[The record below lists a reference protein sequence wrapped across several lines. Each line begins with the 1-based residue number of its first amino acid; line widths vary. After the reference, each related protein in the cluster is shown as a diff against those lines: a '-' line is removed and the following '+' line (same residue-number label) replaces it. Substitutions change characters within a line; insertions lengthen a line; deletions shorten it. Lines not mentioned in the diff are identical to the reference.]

1 VIGRSLNLKDKTPKL
16 QPYSSNNQREIEPLN
31 QATGPESLSSTSVQ
45 SHFEINQSVANM
57 NKDKT
62 TPSQLYF
69 HNTQSEL
76 EPLKQRLNLKILD
89 LSPI

>member
-1 VIGRSLNLKDKTPKL
+1 VKVSN
-16 QPYSSNNQREIEPLN
+16 NNQREIEPLN

-76 EPLKQRLNLKILD
+76 EVLKQRKGLES
-89 LSPI
+89 LSVMGLFCLCSY